1 MPKLGRHYLET
12 WEDQDAGILP
22 PLVLGEH
29 VAPPSSFTAPAPKFD
44 PSTLSDQELLTE
56 EKGHGPLIE
65 RVISALIPAPD
76 IAQWK
81 GVKAA
86 EDAME
91 GRPGGSGAAAAR
103 RERLNVTDLEARIRD
118 TMRYHGLIDTAVSLV
133 FCVGFVHMTV
143 FGFDHIFLQPDFTE
157 KVDDPIASALRD
169 AQRELRHVVA
179 TNKVRKARLSAI
191 ARDRLGYQEYIELR
205 DSIDKN
211 ITTLYA
217 KLQKK
222 DTPKLSK
229 KKKKPLQGAAAAAA
243 ANAAANAAKSTGV
256 PEDVPL
262 SSLAPCPAALG
273 LTPDEDNHLTVNEQL
288 KQLVETRRQWVD
300 TVGTIFDEKELENPG
315 RIYGLPKESI
325 YLGVEEEVRALLMGQ
340 ASNAP
345 VPNHSAMNGVTSAGA
360 TTPAVGVN
368 GAHNVGLSRTNM
380 GNKGKDRVRSD
391 AMDIG

>member
-1 MPKLGRHYLET
+1 
-12 WEDQDAGILP
+12 
-22 PLVLGEH
+22 
-29 VAPPSSFTAPAPKFD
+29 
-44 PSTLSDQELLTE
+44 
-56 EKGHGPLIE
+56 
-65 RVISALIPAPD
+65 
-76 IAQWK
+76 
-81 GVKAA
+81 
-86 EDAME
+86 
-91 GRPGGSGAAAAR
+91 
-103 RERLNVTDLEARIRD
+103 
-118 TMRYHGLIDTAVSLV
+118 
-133 FCVGFVHMTV
+133 
-143 FGFDHIFLQPDFTE
+143 
-157 KVDDPIASALRD
+157 
-169 AQRELRHVVA
+169 
-179 TNKVRKARLSAI
+179 VRKARLSAI

-243 ANAAANAAKSTGV
+243 ANAAANAAKGTGV
-256 PEDVPL
+256 SEDVPL

-300 TVGTIFDEKELENPG
+300 TVGAIFDEKELENPG

-325 YLGVEEEVRALLMGQ
+325 YLGVEEEVRALLVGQ

-345 VPNHSAMNGVTSAGA
+345 IPNHLAMNGV

-368 GAHNVGLSRTNM
+368 GAHNGFAVGFSRTNI
-380 GNKGKDRVRSD
+380 GNKGKDRARSD